1 MPLRSAIGV
10 TLTERPARESP
21 IGEMI
26 TSQRW
31 PSVSSL
37 RVGHYTF
44 AIGKHMRITNK
55 ALSGYD
61 FLAEMTDDEYF
72 PQPLVEK
79 GKLILVRLCETIEAE
94 HPADLDALYVITHA
108 TTEEFNAL
116 AAEFAEQGS
125 ELETAARD
133 TIGSDIAQIA
143 DVYGFTS
150 ADMEKLI
157 APRTW

>member
-1 MPLRSAIGV
+1 
-10 TLTERPARESP
+10 
-21 IGEMI
+21 
-26 TSQRW
+26 
-31 PSVSSL
+31 
-37 RVGHYTF
+37 
-44 AIGKHMRITNK
+44 MRITNK

-61 FLAEMTDDEYF
+61 FLAEMTDDAHY

-79 GKLILVRLCETIEAE
+79 GKLILVQLCETIEKE

-125 ELETAARD
+125 ELDTAARD

-150 ADMEKLI
+150 ADFEKLI